1 MTFRHSDKEAELKY
15 LRLSETSSLMT
26 ESEGVVAFVSTLDDT
41 RRVPLPTSEDDVQV
55 KKKRKKEQCP

>member
-15 LRLSETSSLMT
+15 FRLSETSSLMT